1 MLLQLLHSNLW
12 RIPGRIHHQAG
23 ANRMILVEHLGK
35 VSPAITLEWLH
46 CESTLANYQLIL
58 LNSSSFNQYL
68 RYNVKLVILSISRC
82 FSMSFCFLHHNRSFF
97 SFVGIENDQ
106 LKGIITS
113 FKLVFQLY
121 DLTDVFRGLSTMGLK
136 GKLSGDIGELS
147 ELRSL

>member
-1 MLLQLLHSNLW
+1 
-12 RIPGRIHHQAG
+12 
-23 ANRMILVEHLGK
+23 
-35 VSPAITLEWLH
+35 
-46 CESTLANYQLIL
+46 
-58 LNSSSFNQYL
+58 
-68 RYNVKLVILSISRC
+68 
-82 FSMSFCFLHHNRSFF
+82 MSFCGSFF